1 MLRCKRPI
9 SASIAHP
16 LLKKSV
22 SNLQFG
28 EGAPQRPRSDRQQTI
43 MSRLNRK
50 PSLRLPLTMA
60 IAFAAGL
67 QAHAETGGAGGGLSG
82 L

>member
-1 MLRCKRPI
+1 
-9 SASIAHP
+9 
-16 LLKKSV
+16 
-22 SNLQFG
+22 
-28 EGAPQRPRSDRQQTI
+28 

-60 IAFAAGL
+60 IAFAARL